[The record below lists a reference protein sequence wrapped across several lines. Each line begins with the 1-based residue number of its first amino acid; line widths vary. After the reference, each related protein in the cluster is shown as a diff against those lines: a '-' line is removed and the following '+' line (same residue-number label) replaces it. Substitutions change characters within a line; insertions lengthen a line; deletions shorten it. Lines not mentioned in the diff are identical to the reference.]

1 MEVVE
6 TRKRPGDDDGAGD
19 SAAAMS
25 KRQREVADLD
35 VGELGDDIFAW
46 LLVDDDGTG
55 APASDQLVELLDAA
69 AAEEDHGCPSSG
81 AAPKVRFIENP
92 YSSPLIFQTLP
103 SSYVTINGNEE
114 SCGSSFSDWDSS
126 VMASVD
132 TSGAV
137 FAFGFGY
144 GYGYRKDNTGIS
156 IEELEQWLN
165 GGFEEAEMD
174 GAWGSSEDGLELD
187 WDNDDSLERFLVEIS
202 SEQSLD

>member
-19 SAAAMS
+19 SAAAMA

-46 LLVDDDGTG
+46 LSVDDHGTG

-69 AAEEDHGCPSSG
+69 EEDHGCPSSG
-81 AAPKVRFIENP
+81 SAPKVRFIENP
-92 YSSPLIFQTLP
+92 YTSPLIFQTTP

-137 FAFGFGY
+137 FGFGFGH
-144 GYGYRKDNTGIS
+144 GYGKDNTGIS
-156 IEELEQWLN
+156 FEELEQWLN
-165 GGFEEAEMD
+165 GGFEEAEVD
-174 GAWGSSEDGLELD
+174 GACGSSEDGLELD
-187 WDNDDSLERFLVEIS
+187 WDDDDSLERFLVEIS
-202 SEQSLD
+202 SEQSLA